1 MTTLVTKGV
10 FDVLHSNH
18 KIFLSTLIER
28 SHCNSLLILLS
39 TDERAAFFK
48 GKERPLFTYEWRQL
62 DLYKFIADFFPNII
76 LRFKAIKISETDE
89 QSLGFYIN
97 NSKYI
102 IGLKGQYNWL
112 KYQYKDLDNLILLEE
127 QPGHHTSEINNII
140 TNGENLSGCTAL
152 RSAAVRVRE
161 GTIKEVGRNGIQI
174 SSITKIGQP
183 MSCHQCIPGR
193 CNYYNEVEIAL
204 ADSIPG
210 DDLFLSYLPD
220 LSRAKHIV
228 DKKVNRVVY
237 FKDNDNREG
246 LEYLKS
252 NKVKI
257 KKAGVY

>member
-18 KIFLSTLIER
+18 KIFLSTLIEK
-28 SHCNSLLILLS
+28 SNCNSLLILLA
-39 TDERAAFFK
+39 TDERAAFLK

-62 DLYKFIADFFPNII
+62 DLYKFIAESFPNIK
-76 LRFKAIKISETDE
+76 LRFKAIKVSETDE
-89 QSLGFYIN
+89 ESLRFYMN
-97 NSKYI
+97 NSNYI

-140 TNGENLSGCTAL
+140 TNGENLSGCTTFK
-152 RSAAVRVRE
+152 SAAVRVRK
-161 GTIKEVGRNGIQI
+161 GNIKEVGRNGIQI
-174 SSITKIGQP
+174 SNITKIGHP
-183 MSCHQCIPGR
+183 LYCHKCVSGR
-193 CNYYNEVEIAL
+193 CYYYNEVEIAL

-228 DKKVNRVVY
+228 DKKVNRVIY